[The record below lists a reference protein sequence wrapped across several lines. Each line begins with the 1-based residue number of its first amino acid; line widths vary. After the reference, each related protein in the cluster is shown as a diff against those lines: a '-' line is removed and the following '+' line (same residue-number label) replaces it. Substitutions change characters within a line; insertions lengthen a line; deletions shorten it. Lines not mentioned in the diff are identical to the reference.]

1 MSAEPRQSEP
11 PQSHQG
17 SEPRMSGPRQYDLVI
32 AANRLPVDRV
42 VDADGT
48 SSWGRSPGGLVT
60 AMDSVMHGRDGAW
73 VGWAGEV
80 GEAPEPFTEGTMY
93 LRPIPLSSEEIRD
106 YYEGFS
112 NDTLWPIYHDVIVQ
126 ASFHR
131 EWWRSYER
139 INRRF
144 AEAIAEVAAPGAT
157 VWVHDYQLQLVPRI
171 VRELRP
177 DVRIGWFDHIPF
189 PPVELF
195 AQLPWRRAVLE
206 GLLGADFLGF
216 QRVADAQNFV
226 RACRQ
231 LLRTPTRKDTVTVTA
246 PDGSTHTARASAIPI
261 SIDFQGL
268 EALART
274 PEVVA
279 RAAELRTQLGD
290 PQVLMLGVDRLDYTK
305 GIRHRLKAYEE
316 LLRDKAISPPE
327 VTFVQVA
334 TPSRERVNSYR
345 ELRSQV
351 EHTVGRINGEFAPIG
366 SPAVYYQHH
375 SYPRDEMAALFL
387 AADIMLVTPLRD
399 GMNLVAKEYVTCRPD
414 LGGALVLSEFAGAYH
429 ELHQAFVCNPHD
441 IEGLKQTILRAIHT
455 PARDKARIMRALRR
469 RVADHD
475 VNRWAQR
482 FLDALAA
489 APHRPERQERQ
500 DRLDHESRVE
510 RHEGEDRKER
520 QERQDR
526 MLRPGVEA
534 REEAEVRREAEAR
547 QKAEA
552 LREAEARQKAE
563 ALREAEARQ
572 KAEALR
578 EADVSREVQ
587 APQKA
592 RPGQDVPDRN
602 GQSADARR

>member
-1 MSAEPRQSEP
+1 VSAEPRQSEP